1 MCFVRVEC
9 RASRVPCFLVMI
21 GRSSPSARER
31 TRRGDAH
38 GARGRIV
45 RRDTSVHPEFTTAPC
60 PLNSPLN
67 PSRGT
72 CSSRRRRALR
82 ARIARA
88 RGRDWP
94 TVRAREISRSI
105 AKIRR
110 EDRALARVA
119 CVVRASR
126 MARGARDGWGEYVCM
141 YCGAM
146 RRGGA
151 VAVARERGRWARG

>member
-1 MCFVRVEC
+1 MSAQFATQSIARYVFV
-9 RASRVPCFLVMI
+9 A
-21 GRSSPSARER
+21 
-31 TRRGDAH
+31 T
-38 GARGRIV
+38 
-45 RRDTSVHPEFTTAPC
+45 
-60 PLNSPLN
+60 
-67 PSRGT
+67 PSRAA
-72 CSSRRRRALR
+72 CAHR
-82 ARIARA
+82 ARA
-88 RGRDWP
+88 RARSADGA
-94 TVRAREISRSI
+94 RARDIARSI

-141 YCGAM
+141 YCGGL